1 MTKQFIYER
10 VLAIASEVAGENI
23 DAIFEASNLV
33 NDLGMDSLDTSELA
47 IKLEIEFNFSIHV
60 GLEDEWETIED
71 VCKYIEKR
79 FGVTE

>member
-10 VLAIASEVAGENI
+10 VRAIASEVAGENI
-23 DAIFEASNLV
+23 DTIFEVSNLV

-47 IKLEIEFNFSIHV
+47 IKLEIEFNFSIHA